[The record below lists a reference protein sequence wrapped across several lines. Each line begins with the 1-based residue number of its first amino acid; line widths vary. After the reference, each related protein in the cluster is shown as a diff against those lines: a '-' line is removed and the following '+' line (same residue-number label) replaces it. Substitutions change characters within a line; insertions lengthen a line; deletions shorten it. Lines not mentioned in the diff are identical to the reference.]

1 MEKYL
6 QQLTKDEL
14 IQSVKESIQ
23 EKESLKYLL
32 KSMSGISWEFDL
44 LSNKFNYVSEN
55 AKKVLGYELDEWN
68 DFESWEEKI
77 YHEDRNEASSYCAN
91 ETKKGEN
98 HFMEYRMVK
107 KTGEVIWILDVI
119 SLGKDEESNPVKLY
133 GFILDI
139 DKSKRA
145 QLDVEKRHK
154 YLQTLIDGV
163 LDPVMVIK
171 EDYSV
176 DLMNEVVHKKIK
188 GKVFVDPSS
197 PKCYEISHHRTTPC
211 DGKDHDCPLKSVLE
225 SKKITT
231 VVHNHKELNG
241 SDKFVELKASP
252 LLDEQNKCIG
262 IIESARDITSY
273 IKLTKELEKKTRE
286 LNHQANHDHL
296 TGLPNR
302 ALFMDRFEEAIKDAI
317 RDKSIVALF
326 FIDLDYFKEINDT
339 YGHSIGDKVLQEVSK
354 KVSSSLRVNDTL
366 SRLGGDEFTVIMKN
380 ITKVSDVELLAEKL
394 TDILSKPFIID
405 KKSFIISASIGVSL
419 YPDNGSTPENLL
431 KLADN
436 AMYKTKKNGKSN
448 FSFHH

>member
-1 MEKYL
+1 
-6 QQLTKDEL
+6 
-14 IQSVKESIQ
+14 
-23 EKESLKYLL
+23 
-32 KSMSGISWEFDL
+32 
-44 LSNKFNYVSEN
+44 
-55 AKKVLGYELDEWN
+55 
-68 DFESWEEKI
+68 
-77 YHEDRNEASSYCAN
+77 
-91 ETKKGEN
+91 
-98 HFMEYRMVK
+98 
-107 KTGEVIWILDVI
+107 
-119 SLGKDEESNPVKLY
+119 
-133 GFILDI
+133 
-139 DKSKRA
+139 
-145 QLDVEKRHK
+145 
-154 YLQTLIDGV
+154 
-163 LDPVMVIK
+163 
-171 EDYSV
+171 
-176 DLMNEVVHKKIK
+176 
-188 GKVFVDPSS
+188 
-197 PKCYEISHHRTTPC
+197 
-211 DGKDHDCPLKSVLE
+211 
-225 SKKITT
+225 